1 LKVKLSVDTKRF
13 MLKAENIRLRAVEP
27 GDIDL
32 LYDWENDP
40 EVWHVSN
47 TLAPYSRYQ
56 IEQYVL
62 SAGNDV
68 FGSRQLRLIIDLNN
82 EDNTWTSAG
91 SIDLFEIDPLN
102 RRAGVGILI
111 AGPFRNQGIASHAI
125 DAIITYAADTLMLHQ
140 LYCNISEDNLQSIH
154 IFEKA
159 GFNRCGEKQD
169 WLITPLGWK
178 DEYLYQLFLD
188 SFTSRA

>member
-1 LKVKLSVDTKRF
+1 
-13 MLKAENIRLRAVEP
+13 MLKADDIRLRAVEP
-27 GDIDL
+27 GDIDI
-32 LYDWENDP
+32 LYEWENDP
-40 EVWHVSN
+40 GVWHVSN
-47 TLAPYSRYQ
+47 TLAPYSRFQ

-62 SAGNDV
+62 NAANDV
-68 FGSRQLRLIIDLNN
+68 FGTRQLRLMIDHRHGN
-82 EDNTWTSAG
+82 NTWSAAG

-111 AGPFRNQGIASHAI
+111 AGPLRNQGIASQAI
-125 DAIITYAADTLMLHQ
+125 EAMVGYAADTLMLHQ

-159 GFNRCGEKQD
+159 GFVRCGEKKE